1 MSKRLSSVLLVC
13 ALAFA
18 LCACGEAPADPAAQT
33 DGNGEEQEMIK
44 AAAAPTTDETQTAGE
59 PEEEAQETTSKP
71 APAPAPTPAPSGNS
85 GSGSGNGGN
94 GGSGSG
100 NGGSTVRD
108 LDDYAVGEWIDM
120 GDWFFYINS
129 SVETPVS
136 DPKDPFWRDNTAIL
150 QQRYPDRDLY
160 VDEGIILEARNQSVW
175 CERAGAPQEWAD
187 FADHLLVLAAG
198 AEQEPNIDY

>member
-1 MSKRLSSVLLVC
+1 MSKRLLSVLLVC

-18 LCACGEAPADPAAQT
+18 LCACGEAPADPTAQT
-33 DGNGEEQEMIK
+33 DGNGGEQEMIE
-44 AAAAPTTDETQTAGE
+44 AATAPTADETQTAGE
-59 PEEEAQETTSKP
+59 TEEETQETASKP
-71 APAPAPTPAPSGNS
+71 APAPAPTPAPSGSS
-85 GSGSGNGGN
+85 GSD
-94 GGSGSG
+94 SG
-100 NGGSTVRD
+100 NGGSTARD

-187 FADHLLVLAAG
+187 FADRLLVLAAG